1 LAIVVILSPP
11 HGLGVAAGSWPL
23 GASEMDMPL
32 TPADLVILTADE
44 RDLLTRRAN
53 AASGP
58 HRDVV
63 RARIVLAAA
72 DGAANAQIARDLQI
86 CDDTV
91 RRWRHRFC
99 SRTQQRLDGL
109 KDRPRSGRPPCFT
122 PVEVVEVKA
131 LACTRPADHGLPL
144 TRWSVSELAAHAT
157 ATGLVRPVSASTIG
171 RWLAADAIKP
181 WQHRSWI
188 FPRDPDFATKAAR
201 VLDLYERTW
210 QGRPL
215 GTDEFVISAD
225 EKSQLQA
232 LRRRHPEHPAAPGR
246 ARRVEFEYRRGGTLA
261 YFAAYDV
268 HHPRVIGRTAPK
280 TGIEPFTE
288 LVEQVMTQEPYAS
301 AKRVFWVVDNGSSH
315 AGQASIDRMREAWP
329 NAVLVH
335 LPVHASWLNQVE
347 IYFSILQRKAI
358 ATGDFADLNDLAQR
372 ILAFQNRYNQNAE
385 PFGWKYTRHDLNRYL
400 DRLDNDGSLRPA
412 A

>member
-1 LAIVVILSPP
+1 
-11 HGLGVAAGSWPL
+11 
-23 GASEMDMPL
+23 MDMPL
-32 TPADLVILTADE
+32 IPADVVVLTADE
-44 RDLLTRRAN
+44 RDILSRRAN

-63 RARIVLAAA
+63 RARVVLAAA
-72 DGAANAQIARDLQI
+72 DGAANAQIARDLRI
-86 CDDTV
+86 CEDTV
-91 RRWRHRFC
+91 RRWRRRF
-99 SRTQQRLDGL
+99 RGQRLDGL
-109 KDRPRSGRPPCFT
+109 KDRPRSGRPPSFT
-122 PVEVVEVKA
+122 PVEVAEVKA
-131 LACTRPADHGLPL
+131 LACSKPSDHGLPL
-144 TRWSVSELAAHAT
+144 TRWSTAELTAHAIG
-157 ATGLVRPVSASTIG
+157 TGLVRPVSVSTIG

-215 GTDEFVISAD
+215 GPDEYVISAD

-232 LRRRHPEHPAAPGR
+232 LRRRHPETPAAPGR

-268 HHPRVIGRTAPK
+268 HHPRVIGRIAPK
-280 TGIEPFTE
+280 TGIDPFTD

-315 AGQASIDRMREAWP
+315 AGQASVDRMREAWP

-358 ATGDFADLNDLAQR
+358 ASGDFTDLDDLAQR
-372 ILAFQNRYNQNAE
+372 ILAFQNRYNQTAK
-385 PFGWKYTRHDLNRYL
+385 PFGWKYTRDDLNRYL
-400 DRLDNDGSLRPA
+400 DRLNNDGSLRA
-412 A
+412 AA